1 MEENKELKL
10 IVKTNTYKEIANYL
24 HNELKITRLEIEKII
39 ENYIERRF
47 LDSEWMEYINN
58 DIYKVV
64 EKSIARLSSQRIWD
78 IDNSID
84 AAIEKCLGQY
94 IMKKIND
101 KLIKSDFLIL
111 ETQ

>member
-1 MEENKELKL
+1 MEDSKEVKL
-10 IVKTNTYKEIANYL
+10 IIKTNTYKEIANYL
-24 HNELKITRLEIEKII
+24 YNELKITRPEIEKII
-39 ENYIERRF
+39 ENYIEKRF
-47 LDSEWMEYINN
+47 SDKWAEYINDN
-58 DIYKVV
+58 TYKIV

>member
-64 EKSIARLSSQRIWD
+64 EKSIARLSTQKIWD
-78 IDNSID
+78 IDHSID
-84 AAIEKCLGQY
+84 NAIEKCLGQY
-94 IMKKIND
+94 IMKRIKEHLDKI
-101 KLIKSDFLIL
+101 KFLNL
-111 ETQ
+111 EI